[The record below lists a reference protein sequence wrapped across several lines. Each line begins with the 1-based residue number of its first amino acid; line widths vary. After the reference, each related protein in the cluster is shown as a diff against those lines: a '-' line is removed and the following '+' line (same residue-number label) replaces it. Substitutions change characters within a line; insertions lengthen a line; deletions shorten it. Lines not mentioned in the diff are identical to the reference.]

1 MDPIHPIIPQSP
13 TLPPVTPSPRAEVVN
28 RDGARSGA
36 ERERRRRPARD
47 PAAQT
52 DIEGLVAGGDDDS
65 DEPDEPR
72 RRIDITA

>member
-13 TLPPVTPSPRAEVVN
+13 TLPSVAASAQAQSVN

-36 ERERRRRPARD
+36 ERERRRRRAAPERAAD
-47 PAAQT
+47 PEP
-52 DIEGLVAGGDDDS
+52 DGILDGGSD

-72 RRIDITA
+72 SRIDITA